1 MQPIFPEYIQFLK
14 SHNCDVDWFH
24 ENTFWLD
31 NNIVKALRRGG
42 ASSFII
48 PCIG

>member
-14 SHNCDVDWFH
+14 SHNCDTDWFC

-31 NNIVKALRRGG
+31 NNIVKAFRRGG
-42 ASSFII
+42 AGSFII
-48 PCIG
+48 SNIG